1 MGMQLIFVLETN
13 KKCKSDWIYIKDT
26 IEYFYNIDANNIKFT
41 QVYMDGKG
49 NFKNK
54 QKEINKNIDQYAKGA
69 SNGNSKVICCLD
81 SDDYEL
87 IWFCKDIERV
97 YLRKK
102 VVKDE
107 KKKEAGKFKAN
118 KTIRNIDAKNL
129 VASKYKDGTSN
140 ILNILDKYLER
151 K

>member
-1 MGMQLIFVLETN
+1 
-13 KKCKSDWIYIKDT
+13 
-26 IEYFYNIDANNIKFT
+26 
-41 QVYMDGKG
+41 
-49 NFKNK
+49 
-54 QKEINKNIDQYAKGA
+54 
-69 SNGNSKVICCLD
+69 
-81 SDDYEL
+81 
-87 IWFCKDIERV
+87 
-97 YLRKK
+97 
-102 VVKDE
+102 VKDE

>member
-1 MGMQLIFVLETN
+1 LKEAFKFCNDN
-13 KKCKSDWIYIKDT
+13 K
-26 IEYFYNIDANNIKFT
+26 
-41 QVYMDGKG
+41 
-49 NFKNK
+49 
-54 QKEINKNIDQYAKGA
+54 
-69 SNGNSKVICCLD
+69 
-81 SDDYEL
+81 YEL